1 LGKRKRPKKS
11 RPHHQPSL
19 STEEQTRLNALLENF
34 KKIDLTQ
41 METHIPSPQLAQ
53 ALLETL
59 PTDDPDSL
67 ALILAIREAF
77 KEKEIQKA
85 VKKALFKIKQKGIS
99 VPDLGMQQETPFI
112 LKTTEKAEPSVYL
125 GPIDGMGSRGVFILL
140 PQLPKGVDLGLGVI
154 NDEKGMIQFV
164 FGRYSKKRAR
174 EVKEVFFERLTHMVE
189 TSLAHVATALETAY
203 AHQKESLGD
212 EAKDYLQLRPWILDN
227 VTLLD
232 RSPIYDLIPLDSVSE
247 KILTDSQIHKLL
259 DHRLME
265 SWIIEPSELKPM
277 VDEISQVK
285 ESPILVSEAQQTN
298 RVREIKEKAIGDFY
312 PGEKR
317 SVLKNRLEEMA
328 YLFFKLNEEE
338 YARIC
343 LTAAFSLEQKDSLL
357 AVNPFLKAILARSLN
372 FYQKMSGQTPES
384 KPQTDDAS
392 RIIVP

>member
-1 LGKRKRPKKS
+1 
-11 RPHHQPSL
+11 
-19 STEEQTRLNALLENF
+19 
-34 KKIDLTQ
+34 
-41 METHIPSPQLAQ
+41 
-53 ALLETL
+53 
-59 PTDDPDSL
+59 
-67 ALILAIREAF
+67 
-77 KEKEIQKA
+77 
-85 VKKALFKIKQKGIS
+85 
-99 VPDLGMQQETPFI
+99 
-112 LKTTEKAEPSVYL
+112 
-125 GPIDGMGSRGVFILL
+125 L

-277 VDEISQVK
+277 VDEIPCLRGTADEPGQ
-285 ESPILVSEAQQTN
+285 
-298 RVREIKEKAIGDFY
+298 GDQ
-312 PGEKR
+312 GEGYR
-317 SVLKNRLEEMA
+317 
-328 YLFFKLNEEE
+328 
-338 YARIC
+338 
-343 LTAAFSLEQKDSLL
+343 
-357 AVNPFLKAILARSLN
+357 
-372 FYQKMSGQTPES
+372 
-384 KPQTDDAS
+384 
-392 RIIVP
+392 